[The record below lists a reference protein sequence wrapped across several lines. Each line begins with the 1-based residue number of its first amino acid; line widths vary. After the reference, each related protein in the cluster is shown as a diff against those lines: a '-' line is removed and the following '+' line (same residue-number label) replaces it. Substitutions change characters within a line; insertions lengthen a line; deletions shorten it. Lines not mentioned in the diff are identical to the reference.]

1 MSELP
6 LDALGPAAAELV
18 GRDVKSRQV
27 TRIVRDGEV
36 VALLIPAGLAEEIE
50 DAVDI
55 ADIEDARTEGGDAVP
70 WEQLR
75 EA

>member
-18 GRDVKSRQV
+18 GRDVRAHQV

-36 VALLIPAGLAEEIE
+36 VALVVPAGLAEEVE

-55 ADIEDARTEGGDAVP
+55 ADIEDALAEGGDAVP
-70 WEQLR
+70 WDQLR
-75 EA
+75 DA